1 MEINSITVPKDA
13 LTATLLSLQNKGEK
27 ILETI
32 PIDDTD
38 TIIVNSL
45 SNDTGAYDVD
55 LTNLSADKEFSVRSY
70 FLDQREL

>member
-45 SNDTGAYDVD
+45 SNDTGVYDVD
-55 LTNLSADKEFSVRSY
+55 LTNLSADKEFSIRSY

>member
-45 SNDTGAYDVD
+45 SNDTGVYDVD
-55 LTNLSADKEFSVRSY
+55 LTNLSADKEFSIRSY
-70 FLDQREL
+70 FLDKREL

>member
-32 PIDDTD
+32 LIDDTD